1 MVKKQVVDEDPVIE
15 PSIKNI
21 SKRGPDKKQRKT
33 MSDEARQRACEN
45 LRKAREIAFVKKK
58 EMGDVSRKLQAMK
71 VLEYE
76 RKKIEAEKIKDII
89 EPKVHKPKV
98 KRIVKKYVEES
109 TDEDDDNDDEIIEE
123 VIVKKK
129 KKPTKTF
136 SNPPSVPS
144 VPVDEP
150 NIIQVN
156 TNMMM
161 RDKIEKMQRQ
171 NYMNML
177 SSSGMF

>member
-123 VIVKKK
+123 VIIKKN
-129 KKPTKTF
+129 KKPEKPAQPITKAT
-136 SNPPSVPS
+136 PPPPPEPLNV
-144 VPVDEP
+144 VD
-150 NIIQVN
+150 NNVN
-156 TNMMM
+156 MLLRN
-161 RDKIEKMQRQ
+161 KLLQQREQ
-171 NYMNML
+171 NYMKLLQNM
-177 SSSGMF
+177 M